1 MNTLPKINIESPVV
15 TQGSILF
22 PAYKKIKSDSLLLAQ
37 QIENIEVT
45 EENVKQSKKLLAAV
59 NKEVKNLESERI
71 SIKKEM
77 LEPYNEFEKQVKEI
91 VSIVKTADEM
101 VRQQVT
107 QMEEEEREDK
117 KLVLKR
123 MFEKRIRMYDFKT
136 YFTFD
141 DFIENRH
148 LNKSLSINKIE
159 SEMVEWLTK
168 IETELKIIETMPYPD
183 EIIAE
188 YKETKDLAVSAQI
201 VSDRHKAQEVIKEA
215 KNDIK
220 DEQLHTK
227 ITFTLFDE
235 KDVKLVEM
243 FMRQNKIKFEKV
255 EK

>member
-45 EENVKQSKKLLAAV
+45 EENIKQSKKLLAAV

-168 IETELKIIETMPYPD
+168 IETELKIIETMSYAD

-188 YKETKDLAVSAQI
+188 YKETKNLAVSAQI

-220 DEQLHTK
+220 DDQLHTK

-243 FMRQNKIKFEKV
+243 FMQQNKIKFEKV

>member
-45 EENVKQSKKLLAAV
+45 EENIKQSKKLLAAV

-168 IETELKIIETMPYPD
+168 IETELKIIETMSYAD

-188 YKETKDLAVSAQI
+188 YKETKNLAVSAQI
-201 VSDRHKAQEVIKEA
+201 VSDRHKTQEVIKEA

-243 FMRQNKIKFEKV
+243 FMQQNKIKFEKV